1 MIWKLHRLKDLDADR
16 RAIGVEDERRVAET
30 GAPTGI
36 DQPPVDVALRPT
48 AFKTVELVMV
58 RAAWS
63 Q

>member
-1 MIWKLHRLKDLDADR
+1 MVWKLHRLKNLDADR
-16 RAIGVEDERRVAET
+16 RVFGVEDERRVAET

-36 DQPPVDVALRPT
+36 NQLPVDMALRPT